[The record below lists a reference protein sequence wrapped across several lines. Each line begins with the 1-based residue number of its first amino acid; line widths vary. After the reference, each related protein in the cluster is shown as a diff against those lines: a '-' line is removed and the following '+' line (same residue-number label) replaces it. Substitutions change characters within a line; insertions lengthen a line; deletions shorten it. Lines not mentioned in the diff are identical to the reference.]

1 MAACVSC
8 SSVRSRRVLAAILAF
23 AAGQDGGKGEDDAVK
38 TYRYDEMRKNILP
51 LGLAAQGKITPPPA
65 AKTRQLPI
73 VFPPLLCHSHTE
85 ASRLVTPFSLTWEAP
100 DEPPR
105 FLTAP

>member
-51 LGLAAQGKITPPPA
+51 LGLAAQGKITPPRCKNPSIA
-65 AKTRQLPI
+65 HCISPTP
-73 VFPPLLCHSHTE
+73 V
-85 ASRLVTPFSLTWEAP
+85 PFSY
-100 DEPPR
+100 
-105 FLTAP
+105 